1 MDYVTD
7 NLNNNKDLLQKLN
20 EEKIQQTLELER
32 LSKKL
37 FIERENCLGIR
48 RTMKIQGVDLDD
60 YIDS

>member
-1 MDYVTD
+1 MTD

-32 LSKKL
+32 LSRKL